1 MDVENMSTETT
12 NESVQS
18 SGEQLA
24 ESGAAESS
32 TQSSETG
39 FSNTAT
45 GGEAAKQQ
53 TSDAAGGEDQSS
65 AKSENGERS
74 GKNTRY
80 AEKRRA
86 QEQKVENTAVD
97 PAAERAQALLKE
109 RLDTIIAVTGGEN
122 PYTHEPIKD
131 ETDVQEY
138 LTMRRI
144 EQRGG
149 DPLQD
154 YAKAIKAETRDREAR
169 EAAAAQKKQWFA
181 EDVANF
187 STAYPD
193 VNADDLKKDA
203 DFSAYA
209 QGKIGKVPLT
219 QIYQGYRA
227 MVDKI
232 TATVTADVEARVTRT
247 VAQSQA
253 NRQASPGSLSG
264 SGEGEVFFTREAVQ
278 KMSQEEV
285 SKHYDKIMQDM
296 KHWK

>member
-1 MDVENMSTETT
+1 MDVENMSTETAS
-12 NESVQS
+12 ESVQS
-18 SGEQLA
+18 SGDPAQS
-24 ESGAAESS
+24 SGAAEGG
-32 TQSSETG
+32 TQSSEAG
-39 FSNTAT
+39 FSDTAT
-45 GGEAAKQQ
+45 GGEASNQQ
-53 TSDAAGGEDQSS
+53 TSDATGGAES
-65 AKSENGERS
+65 AEGKKSE
-74 GKNTRY
+74 KNSKY
-80 AEKRRA
+80 AEMRRA
-86 QEQKVENTAVD
+86 QEQKAANATAD
-97 PAAERAQALLKE
+97 TAAERAQALQKE

-131 ETDVQEY
+131 WTDAQEY

-144 EQRGG
+144 EQGGG

-154 YAKAIKAETRDREAR
+154 YAKAIKAETRDREAK
-169 EAAAAQKKQWFA
+169 EAAAAQKQQWYLQDRAAFSA
-181 EDVANF
+181 EH
-187 STAYPD
+187 PEI
-193 VNADDLKKDA
+193 NADDLTKDA

-219 QIYQGYRA
+219 QIYKGYRA

-232 TATVTADVEARVTRT
+232 TAAVTADVEARVTRT

-285 SKHYDKIMQDM
+285 SKHYDKIVQDM

>member
-18 SGEQLA
+18 SGDPAQL
-24 ESGAAESS
+24 SGAAEGG
-32 TQSSETG
+32 TQSSEAG
-39 FSNTAT
+39 FSDTAT
-45 GGEAAKQQ
+45 GSEASNQQ
-53 TSDAAGGEDQSS
+53 TSDATGGAES
-65 AKSENGERS
+65 AEGKRSE
-74 GKNTRY
+74 KNSKY
-80 AEKRRA
+80 AEMRRA
-86 QEQKVENTAVD
+86 QEQKAANATAD
-97 PAAERAQALLKE
+97 TAAERAQALQKE

-131 ETDVQEY
+131 WTDAQEY

-144 EQRGG
+144 EQGGG

-154 YAKAIKAETRDREAR
+154 YAKAIKAETRDREAK
-169 EAAAAQKKQWFA
+169 EAAAAQKQQWYLQDRAAFSA
-181 EDVANF
+181 EH
-187 STAYPD
+187 PD
-193 VNADDLKKDA
+193 VNADDLTKDA

-232 TATVTADVEARVTRT
+232 TAAVTADVEARLTRT

-264 SGEGEVFFTREAVQ
+264 SGDGKPFFTREQVQ
-278 KMSQEEV
+278 KMTRAEV
-285 SKHYDKIMQDM
+285 SANYDQIMESQRY
-296 KHWK
+296 WK

>member
-18 SGEQLA
+18 SGDPAQS
-24 ESGAAESS
+24 SGAAEGG
-32 TQSSETG
+32 TQSSEAG
-39 FSNTAT
+39 FSDTAT
-45 GGEAAKQQ
+45 GGEASNQQ
-53 TSDAAGGEDQSS
+53 TSDATGGAESTEG
-65 AKSENGERS
+65 KRSE
-74 GKNTRY
+74 KNSKY
-80 AEKRRA
+80 AEMRRA
-86 QEQKVENTAVD
+86 QEQKAANATAD
-97 PAAERAQALLKE
+97 TAAERAQALQKE

-122 PYTHEPIKD
+122 PYTHEPIKYW
-131 ETDVQEY
+131 TDAQEY

-144 EQRGG
+144 EQGGG

-154 YAKAIKAETRDREAR
+154 YAKAIKAETRDREAK
-169 EAAAAQKKQWFA
+169 EAAAAQKQQWYLQDRAAFSA
-181 EDVANF
+181 EH
-187 STAYPD
+187 PD
-193 VNADDLKKDA
+193 VNADDLTKDA

-232 TATVTADVEARVTRT
+232 TAKVTADVEARVTRT

-285 SKHYDKIMQDM
+285 RKNYDKIVQDM